1 MTVRI
6 KNVSG
11 YGDLDVPALRR
22 IVPAGAEV
30 DVADDALAQSLID
43 GGHFTAATG
52 DGEQPASPQQP
63 DLQPDG
69 QPVGEE
75 QGEAGPE
82 NTTPEPGSEQP
93 A

>member
-30 DVADDALAQSLID
+30 DVADDQLAQSLID
-43 GGHFTAATG
+43 GGHFAAVTAEPQNV
-52 DGEQPASPQQP
+52 EQPA
-63 DLQPDG
+63 LQPDG

-75 QGEAGPE
+75 QGESAPE
-82 NTTPEPGSEQP
+82 TTTPETGSEQP